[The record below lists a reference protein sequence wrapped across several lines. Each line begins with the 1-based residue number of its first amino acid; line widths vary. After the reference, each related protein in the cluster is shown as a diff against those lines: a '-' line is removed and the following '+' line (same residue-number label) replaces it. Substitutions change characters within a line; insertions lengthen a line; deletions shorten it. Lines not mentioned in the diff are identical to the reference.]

1 MGQRLGVR
9 RNGSRDPTTLT
20 SAPACRPVLA
30 YAIRNDSG
38 SLRVGRDG
46 MTGQEP
52 ELMAYHLLALYGAK
66 AIDLVIRYC
75 DEAARL
81 GAEETLS
88 FWNDVLNVM
97 YGWE

>member
-1 MGQRLGVR
+1 
-9 RNGSRDPTTLT
+9 
-20 SAPACRPVLA
+20 
-30 YAIRNDSG
+30 
-38 SLRVGRDG
+38 